1 MFAAP
6 ARCPSR
12 RAASYPPPMT
22 RRRTAAL
29 AALAASAGA
38 LAAGLALG
46 APGDVSVASV
56 SQGGTLG
63 ASPVEAAAVSADGR
77 YVAFTS
83 AADLAGT
90 ATGGKRQLYV
100 RDRAANT
107 T

>member
-1 MFAAP
+1 M
-6 ARCPSR
+6 SR
-12 RAASYPPPMT
+12 RRIAALS
-22 RRRTAAL
+22 AL
-29 AALAASAGA
+29 AATAGA
-38 LAAGLALG
+38 VAGGIALA

-56 SQGGTLG
+56 SQAGTLG

-100 RDRAANT
+100 RDRAAEVNAT
-107 T
+107 